1 MLHYFQSSTRPG
13 CNKGNE
19 VDESSKKARKPE
31 LVNSEDNENSR
42 GAVGQVLA
50 YSIPDPL
57 VVISKIS
64 CMISTTSKDKILINN
79 LL

>member
-1 MLHYFQSSTRPG
+1 MLDSLCLLHYFQSSTCPG

-42 GAVGQVLA
+42 GAVGQVL
-50 YSIPDPL
+50 SL
-57 VVISKIS
+57 LNSRSSS
-64 CMISTTSKDKILINN
+64 CYIKNFLYDFNN
-79 LL
+79 